1 MTIHL
6 FLYQVLF
13 SKLKKIRILFYTYL
27 IKSYTHSDQLDNFID
42 TFILNILLVPINEC
56 IKILI

>member
-42 TFILNILLVPINEC
+42 TFILNILLVPIHEC